1 MKGLRWITLGASLAF
16 AASPAAAQVHLQMD
30 SAGHTVFGGVYVG
43 PYFAHVVGQPG
54 QPELD
59 VFCVDYNHEISLGQ
73 QWEANF
79 SSLDGDLSH
88 TRFDNLVEYS
98 EAAWLDMK
106 FATTSTTQWGLLHYA
121 IWNITSPGTP
131 NYSGLSIADRN
142 TINGFI
148 ADAQHNYKN
157 VNLSDWAVVTDVN
170 TANGQGG
177 VQEYL
182 TQVTPEPGT
191 ILLLGTGLLL
201 IGGVLAKR
209 SHA

>member
-1 MKGLRWITLGASLAF
+1 MKGLRWITLGAALAF

-59 VFCVDYNHEISLGQ
+59 VFCVDYNHDISLGQ
-73 QWEANF
+73 QWYANF
-79 SSLDGDLSH
+79 SSLAGDLSN
-88 TRFDNLVEYS
+88 TRFNNLVEYS

-106 FATTSTTQWGLLHYA
+106 FATTSQSQWGLLHYA

-131 NYSGLSIADRN
+131 NYSGLSSTDRN
-142 TINGFI
+142 TIQGFI
-148 ADAQHNYKN
+148 LDAQNNYGK
-157 VNLSDWAVVTDVN
+157 VNLNDWAVVTDV
-170 TANGQGG
+170 TTHNGQGG

-209 SHA
+209 GQA